1 MKKLIVFAGMMIFWY
16 FYFVLARVI
25 FLIYNLN
32 LTKSLKLRETF
43 LTFFYGFKLDIS
55 FVSYISVLTALLFGF
70 LFFMKGKTLYK
81 IIFYYFIFLS
91 IILSAIVVIDCE
103 LYRNWGFRIDAT
115 PFYFLKNPNES
126 LASTPV
132 IRLLIL
138 VLLIVVLSIITILLF
153 KKIFKQYYEKFSKGH
168 FLEII
173 LYAIIIVLL
182 VIPIRGGIKLA
193 PLNAGCAYFS
203 NKQFANHAALNA
215 AWNLSKALL
224 DLSDPDP
231 FINKGKI
238 KESVKIVDS
247 MDFSETRKIECLN
260 LHRPNILFLVME
272 SIPARLIDTI
282 IEGHKVCPNLSALK
296 EQSIYFTNFYANG
309 DRSEKG
315 LVSIF
320 SAYPNQAHTSIMK
333 YPEKTQKL
341 NFISKELID
350 LAYNGISFYY
360 GGNIDFANMRSYFYN
375 GRFRKLI
382 SEDDFEKWQLGMKW
396 GVHDEFVLEKWLN
409 DINKLKSPFFS
420 ACFTLSS
427 HEPFDTPSKPILQKE
442 DESSK
447 FINAV
452 HYTDSCIGSFLEK
465 ARKTSWWDST
475 LIILV
480 SDHGHRYPGDI
491 EYFSLEKFHIPMF
504 WTGGALSKKGIK
516 INKNASQIDIV
527 PSLMGQM
534 DLNKKISKFGHDFYS
549 NSKESQ
555 VLYCFNLGFG
565 YLENNAAMIYDV
577 KGKRIINSSGKYS
590 ENFKK
595 SAFSLYD
602 VIHYDFF
609 SK

>member
-1 MKKLIVFAGMMIFWY
+1 MIFWY

-25 FLIYNLN
+25 FLIYNSHLTNTLN
-32 LTKSLKLRETF
+32 FKEFL

-55 FVSYISVLTALLFGF
+55 FVSYISVIIALLFGL
-70 LFFMKGKTLYK
+70 LFFVEGKILYK
-81 IIFYYFIFLS
+81 LIFYYSIFLS
-91 IILSAIVVIDCE
+91 ILLSAIVIIDCE
-103 LYRNWGFRIDAT
+103 LYRNWGFRIDTT
-115 PFYFLKNPNES
+115 PFYFLKNPKES
-126 LASTPV
+126 LASTPA
-132 IRLLIL
+132 IRLIIL
-138 VLLIVVLSIITILLF
+138 VLLIIVLSIITIFLF
-153 KKIFKQYYEKFSKGH
+153 KKIFKLYHENLTKGH

-173 LYAIIIVLL
+173 LYSLIIVLL

-193 PLNAGCAYFS
+193 PLNAGSAYFS

-231 FINKGKI
+231 FIDKEKI
-238 KESVKIVDS
+238 KESEKIVDL
-247 MDFSETRKIECLN
+247 MDFLETNKIQFLN
-260 LHRPNILFLVME
+260 IQRPNILFLIME

-282 IEGHKVCPNLSALK
+282 IEGHKICPNLSALK
-296 EQSIYFTNFYANG
+296 KQSIYFTNFYANG

-341 NFISKELID
+341 NFISKELIS
-350 LAYNGISFYY
+350 LGYNGISFYY

-375 GRFRKLI
+375 GHFRKLI

-396 GVHDEFVLEKWLN
+396 GAHDEFVLEKWLN
-409 DINKLKSPFFS
+409 DINNLKSPFFS

-427 HEPFDTPSKPILQKE
+427 HEPFDTPSKSILQKE

-447 FINAV
+447 FLSAV
-452 HYTDSCIGSFLEK
+452 HYTDSCIGSFIDK
-465 ARKTSWWDST
+465 ARNTNWWDST

-491 EYFSLEKFHIPMF
+491 EYFSFEKFHIPMF
-504 WTGGALSKKGIK
+504 WTGGALLKKGIK
-516 INKNASQIDIV
+516 INKKASQIDIV

-565 YLENNAAMIYDV
+565 YLENDAAMIYDV
-577 KGKRIINSSGKYS
+577 KGKRIVNSSGKYN

-595 SAFSLYD
+595 RAFSLYD
-602 VIHYDFF
+602 VIHSDFF